1 MVESTLPPILTAHLF
16 AELDDD
22 LLELLESLTPDDW
35 TRPTIVPRWN
45 VRQIAA
51 HLLDT
56 ALRRLAFGRDRAE
69 LQARPATSL
78 TDLVNTMNA
87 EGVAVYGRLSPRLL
101 VAMMR
106 PAARNLSD
114 YLTSL
119 DPLAPAAIGV
129 SWAGEDRSANWFDI
143 AREFTERWHHQQ
155 QIRLAT
161 DRPGIMTPRLYAP
174 VLDCFMRAL
183 PYAYRD
189 IAASVG
195 DAARIHVPGECGG
208 TWLLDRR
215 TEGWS
220 LVTSADPSRIVSNT
234 SIAPEIAWRIFT
246 KGISPENAREHATI
260 EGDDRIGS
268 GVLRMIAIVG

>member
-1 MVESTLPPILTAHLF
+1 
-16 AELDDD
+16 
-22 LLELLESLTPDDW
+22 
-35 TRPTIVPRWN
+35 
-45 VRQIAA
+45 
-51 HLLDT
+51 
-56 ALRRLAFGRDRAE
+56 
-69 LQARPATSL
+69 
-78 TDLVNTMNA
+78 
-87 EGVAVYGRLSPRLL
+87 
-101 VAMMR
+101 
-106 PAARNLSD
+106 
-114 YLTSL
+114 
-119 DPLAPAAIGV
+119 
-129 SWAGEDRSANWFDI
+129 
-143 AREFTERWHHQQ
+143 
-155 QIRLAT
+155 
-161 DRPGIMTPRLYAP
+161 
-174 VLDCFMRAL
+174 MRAL

-195 DAARIHVPGECGG
+195 DAARIHIPGECGG